1 LHAET
6 GYGNTTWSPLAS
18 GLLTGKYRDGI
29 PDDSR
34 GSLEGYDWLREQMSD
49 QGAIERIERLR
60 PIAERLDCSM
70 AQLAIAWCAAHPMV
84 SSVITGAS
92 RRSQVEENMG
102 AVEVIP
108 AITPEIKDEIER
120 AIG

>member
-1 LHAET
+1 
-6 GYGNTTWSPLAS
+6 
-18 GLLTGKYRDGI
+18 
-29 PDDSR
+29 
-34 GSLEGYDWLREQMSD
+34 
-49 QGAIERIERLR
+49 
-60 PIAERLDCSM
+60 
-70 AQLAIAWCAAHPMV
+70 MV